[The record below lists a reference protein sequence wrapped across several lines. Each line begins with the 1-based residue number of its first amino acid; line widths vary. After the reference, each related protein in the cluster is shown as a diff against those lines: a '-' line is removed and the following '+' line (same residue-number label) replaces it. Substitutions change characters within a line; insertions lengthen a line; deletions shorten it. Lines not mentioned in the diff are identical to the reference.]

1 MIRKRLLVALVGLLL
16 GLSNTAQSNAQIFGG
31 HRASSTIHSG
41 VGHTFGGYN
50 SVPVYQYQEPLAGAQ
65 PAAAP
70 AFSGYLQEPVLSA
83 RTVTSAG
90 NWPAGVSQ
98 PPVPINYSTTGPN
111 PSVFTAG
118 TRSGGMTQVKVL
130 RYGIPI
136 TAAIIDC
143 QSKFLRTQV
152 NRFLNSEIG

>member
-1 MIRKRLLVALVGLLL
+1 MHLRNYHMIRKRLLLALVGLLL
-16 GLSNTAQSNAQIFGG
+16 GLSNTSQSNAQIFGG

-111 PSVFTAG
+111 PQRF
-118 TRSGGMTQVKVL
+118 
-130 RYGIPI
+130 YGWNSFWWYDPSQGSPI
-136 TAAIIDC
+136 WN
-143 QSKFLRTQV
+143 SY
-152 NRFLNSEIG
+152 NRGHY